1 MALPLKTHVKQYTF
15 GKGKLYV
22 GLFGDD
28 NNPVGER
35 YLGNCPGFGLT
46 VATTK
51 FEHNSSTE
59 ASAKKDLSVVTGV
72 NFNAT
77 IATDDMTPENT
88 ALFLGGSASEITVAA
103 VAVTAELHTV
113 SAGYEYQGGATN
125 SGATAIGLTSA
136 VTGATLK
143 NEGGTVTF
151 VLNTDYKVDLATN
164 RWYIIPGGAIDD
176 GDVVQMG
183 YTPVAGTKVRVTTTS
198 EGSVYG
204 SVRFVA
210 DNTFGVNNN
219 LFISSASLSG
229 TGDRPFI
236 TDNALAAF
244 SIDVGINEKDSATPQ
259 IIIDSPLG
267 VTLNG

>member
-1 MALPLKTHVKQYTF
+1 MTLPLVTHVKQYTF

-28 NNPVGER
+28 GNPVGER

-77 IATDDMTPENT
+77 INTDDMTPENT
-88 ALFLGGSASEITVAA
+88 ALFLGGTVSTITVSATP
-103 VAVTAELHTV
+103 VTAEMHTV
-113 SAGYEYQGGATN
+113 ATGYEYQVGATN
-125 SGATAIGLTSA
+125 TGESSIGITSA
-136 VTGATLK
+136 VASITVKDSA
-143 NEGGTVTF
+143 GTTTY
-151 VLNTDYKVDLATN
+151 VLNTDYKTDPATG
-164 RWYIIPGGAIDD
+164 RIYIMPTGAIDD
-176 GDVVQMG
+176 GDIVQFG
-183 YTPVAGTKVRVTTTS
+183 YTPVAGTKTRVTTTS
-198 EGSVYG
+198 TGSVYG

-244 SIDVGINEKDSATPQ
+244 AIDVGINEKDSATPQ
-259 IIIDSPLG
+259 VIIDSPLAA
-267 VTLNG
+267 

>member
-1 MALPLKTHVKQYTF
+1 MTLPLATHTKQYTF

-28 NNPVGER
+28 GNPVGER
-35 YLGNCPGFGLT
+35 YLGNCPGFSLT

-51 FEHNSSTE
+51 FEHNSSKE

-72 NFNAT
+72 TFNAT
-77 IATDDMTPENT
+77 IQTDDMTAENT
-88 ALFLGGSASEITVAA
+88 ALFLGGTVSTITVAA
-103 VAVTAELHTV
+103 TPVTGELHVVNT
-113 SAGYEYQGGATN
+113 GYEYQVGAANTGEA
-125 SGATAIGLTSA
+125 SIGLTSA
-136 VTGATLK
+136 VASVTVKDEA
-143 NEGGTVTF
+143 GTTTYVAD
-151 VLNTDYKVDLATN
+151 TDYKVDLASG
-164 RWYIIPGGAIDD
+164 RIYIIPGGAITD
-176 GDVVQMG
+176 GSTVQFG
-183 YTPVAGTKVRVTTTS
+183 YTPTAGTKTRVTTTS
-198 EGSVYG
+198 TGSVYG

-244 SIDVGINEKDSATPQ
+244 TIDVGINEKDSATPQ
-259 IIIDSPLG
+259 IIIDSPLAA
-267 VTLNG
+267 